1 MSWSLWTRRPHHADL
16 NWMREGVLCISWSVR
31 FFWFMSGCSCL
42 SFSSCPAASLFRFPV
57 SASSFPFFAKQPLG
71 FWSLLLALCPLL
83 MLPLFCF
90 PVSLLLGC
98 VPLLLLPPFAFA
110 FPLCCFC
117 FRCAAF
123 LLFCFTSAVL
133 LFCFRFSAPLL
144 QMRDSATSCLRTAT
158 MVNKTVKCQE
168 RRNLTR
174 HSKTGRNT
182 FPFLQKFRAYRI

>member
-31 FFWFMSGCSCL
+31 FSDLCL
-42 SFSSCPAASLFRFPV
+42 AALAFLFLLVLLRRF
-57 SASSFPFFAKQPLG
+57 SASP
-71 FWSLLLALCPLL
+71 SLLLLSPSLL
-83 MLPLFCF
+83 NNLLAFDLYFWLFVPCLCF
-90 PVSLLLGC
+90 PSFAFLLLLGC